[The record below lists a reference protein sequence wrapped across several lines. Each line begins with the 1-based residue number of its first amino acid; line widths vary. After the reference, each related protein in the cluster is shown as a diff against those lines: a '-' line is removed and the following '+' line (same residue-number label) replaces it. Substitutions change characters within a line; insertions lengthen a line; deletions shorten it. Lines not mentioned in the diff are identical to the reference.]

1 MPKGRITTWVFSTVL
16 ALGLALG
23 QPLSADDKIA
33 SASLEG
39 FKAVE
44 IPPGQ
49 ASSDRV
55 IDLILPYV
63 GNHPESMEGRP
74 KLDLSI
80 RKHGSSL
87 IVDLTL
93 GGYLDDSVAGQV
105 YRGIVV
111 PSPKG
116 WELKQ
121 LGMKLICY
129 RGVSASGKCL

>member
-1 MPKGRITTWVFSTVL
+1 MPVGHFTTWVFSTVL

-23 QPLSADDKIA
+23 QPLAADDKDA
-33 SASLEG
+33 SASLKG

-80 RKHGSSL
+80 RKHGSAL
-87 IVDLTL
+87 VVDLTL

-116 WELKQ
+116 WALKQ